1 MSSPARPAPER
12 SPAGEATV
20 TVAGAGGAS
29 AVPDTA
35 LLELGVE
42 TRGSTPA
49 EALDACARALDQV
62 RAALDAE
69 GVEPARRTTSGL
81 QLHEDW
87 ESRQPGHGPV
97 AYQAAARLT
106 VRLAQPERAGQVA
119 AAAVAAGGHDARVHG
134 LGLAAGDPVEVA
146 AAAREAAW
154 RDALARA
161 GQYAELAGMALGP
174 VLEIREAPP
183 PPPDA
188 RPMRLLAAEA
198 GPAGPATE
206 PGETTV
212 WAAVSVTWAL
222 RRPPTAT

>member
-1 MSSPARPAPER
+1 M
-12 SPAGEATV
+12 
-20 TVAGAGGAS
+20 AGAGGAS

-42 TRGSTPA
+42 TRGSSPA

-81 QLHEDW
+81 QLQEDW
-87 ESRQPGHGPV
+87 ELRQPGRGPV
-97 AYQAAARLT
+97 AYQAGARLT

-134 LGLAAGDPVEVA
+134 LGLVAGDPAGVA

-222 RRPPTAT
+222 RPPTAT

>member
-1 MSSPARPAPER
+1 MSGPARPAPER

-42 TRGSTPA
+42 TRGSSPA

-97 AYQAAARLT
+97 AYQAGARLT

-134 LGLAAGDPVEVA
+134 LGLVAGDPAGVA

-222 RRPPTAT
+222 RPPTAT

>member
-1 MSSPARPAPER
+1 MSGPGPTPGR

-42 TRGSTPA
+42 TRGSSPA

-97 AYQAAARLT
+97 AYQAGARLT

-222 RRPPTAT
+222 RPPTAT

>member
-1 MSSPARPAPER
+1 VSGPIA
-12 SPAGEATV
+12 AGVATV
-20 TVAGAGGAS
+20 TVAGSGGAT

-35 LLELGVE
+35 LLQLGVE

-49 EALDACARALDQV
+49 EALDGCRLALDQV
-62 RAALDAE
+62 LAALDAE
-69 GVEPARRTTSGL
+69 GVEPARRATGGL
-81 QLHEDW
+81 ELHEDW
-87 ESRQPGHGPV
+87 ESRQPGKGPV
-97 AYQAAARLT
+97 RYLANVRLT
-106 VRLAQPERAGQVA
+106 VRLAQPARAGQVA
-119 AAAVAAGGHDARVHG
+119 AAAVAVGGDAARVHG
-134 LGLAAGDPVEVA
+134 LSFVVGDPAAVA

-154 RDALARA
+154 GDALARA
-161 GQYAELAGMALGP
+161 EQYARLAGAALGP

-198 GPAGPATE
+198 PPGPATE

-222 RRPPTAT
+222 DRRPPPG

>member
-1 MSSPARPAPER
+1 MSDAAVPTPER

-42 TRGSTPA
+42 TRGSSPA

-81 QLHEDW
+81 QLQEDW

-134 LGLAAGDPVEVA
+134 LGLVAGDPAGVA

-222 RRPPTAT
+222 RPPTAT